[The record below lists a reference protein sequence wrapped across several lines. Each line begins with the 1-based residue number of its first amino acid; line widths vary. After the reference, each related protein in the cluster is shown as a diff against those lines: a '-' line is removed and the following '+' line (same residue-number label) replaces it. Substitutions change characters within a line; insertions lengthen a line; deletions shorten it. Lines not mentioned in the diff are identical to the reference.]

1 MRVYRQVLAWL
12 VAALVLSAC
21 TGHAPLPE
29 PPAGWGKDYPP
40 DAVPKVE
47 PKSRYGNPAYYDVA
61 GRRYDVLD
69 SSEGFVERGMASW
82 YGADFQGRRAS
93 SGETYDMYAMTA
105 AHPSLPLPTYV
116 HVTNLD
122 NGRETVV
129 KVNDRGPFH
138 DDRVIDLSYAA
149 AYKLG
154 IVQRGTALV
163 EVRALSPGAPQPEPA
178 PVVATPPQAVQT
190 AATSLPDFPALFVQV
205 GAFAELRNAEALRAQ
220 LLPAEL
226 GDIQIGGNKIQ
237 TGADGPLYRV
247 RIGPLS
253 SAADADRTARRV
265 QALGLYDA
273 RVVAE

>member
-1 MRVYRQVLAWL
+1 M
-12 VAALVLSAC
+12 LSAC

-47 PKSRYGNPAYYDVA
+47 PKSRYGNPRYYDVA
-61 GRRYDVLD
+61 GQRYDVLD

-82 YGADFQGRRAS
+82 YGADFHGRRAS

-116 HVTNLD
+116 QVTSLD
-122 NGRETVV
+122 NGRKTIV

-138 DDRVIDLSYAA
+138 GGRVIDLSYAA

-154 IVQRGTALV
+154 IVQRGTGLV
-163 EVRALSPGAPQPEPA
+163 EVRALSPDAHQPA
-178 PVVATPPQAVQT
+178 PVAVAPPPRAARTDATP
-190 AATSLPDFPALFVQV
+190 LPDVPALFVQV
-205 GAFAELRNAEALRAQ
+205 GAFTELRNAEELRAQ
-220 LLPAEL
+220 LLLSEPGA
-226 GDIQIGGNKIQ
+226 IQITPAAGE
-237 TGADGPLYRV
+237 DDLLYRV

-253 SAADADRTARRV
+253 SAGDADLTARRV
-265 QALGLYDA
+265 QALGLHDA

>member
-82 YGADFQGRRAS
+82 YGSDFHGRQAS

-105 AHPSLPLPTYV
+105 AHPTLPLPTYV
-116 HVTNLD
+116 QVTNLD
-122 NGRETVV
+122 NGRKTVV

-138 DDRVIDLSYAA
+138 GGRVIDLSYAA
-149 AYKLG
+149 AYKLD

-163 EVRALSPGAPQPEPA
+163 EVRAVDPDAPRPAPA
-178 PVVATPPQAVQT
+178 PVVATPPRAVQT
-190 AATSLPDFPALFVQV
+190 AAMPLPDLPVLFVQV
-205 GAFAELRNAEALRAQ
+205 GAFAELRNAEALRAH
-220 LLPAEL
+220 LLLSEP
-226 GDIQIGGNKIQ
+226 GTIQITPGV
-237 TGADGPLYRV
+237 GADDPLYRV

-253 SAADADRTARRV
+253 SAGDADLTARRV

-273 RVVAE
+273 CVVAE